1 MRKVIGIELYIK
13 SDNSGILGFLIGGG
27 VGGGRGSKGRSEERM
42 LMAKKLLHLSF
53 SDIIP
58 TYSVLA

>member
-1 MRKVIGIELYIK
+1 MRKVLGIELYIK
-13 SDNSGILGFLIGGG
+13 VDNSGLLGFFIGGG
-27 VGGGRGSKGRSEERM
+27 GGRKGRSEERR

-58 TYSVLA
+58 TYSVLG